1 MRLLPRAVAAAAVLL
16 CAALAA
22 GDAAAAKYAGSRQQP
37 DANGNFGA
45 PINSTVTMTQTGS
58 KLKLASRDAGTGKR
72 MTRTYA
78 VVKDRTRVSVGG
90 QVRTR
95 ALELTGSFGNAL
107 GTVEVKTGG
116 PLDGRMTWIRVEDA
130 PNNQRHVASFEG
142 FDTN

>member
-1 MRLLPRAVAAAAVLL
+1 MRVLPRVIAAAAVLF
-16 CAALAA
+16 AVALA
-22 GDAAAAKYAGSRQQP
+22 GDASAAKYGGQRLQP
-37 DANGNFGA
+37 DAQGNLGA
-45 PINSTVTMTQTGS
+45 PIPTVVSMTQTGG

-78 VVKDRTRVSVGG
+78 IVKDRTRVSVGG

-95 ALELTGSFGNAL
+95 ALELSGTFGNAL
-107 GTVEVKTGG
+107 ATVEVKAGG

-142 FDTN
+142 FDQN